1 MLELSAGQIDCY
13 DETPLGFRHG
23 PKSIVNA
30 DTLVVLLNSHFGYR
44 KHFENDLTKE
54 LSNDNKTEHVYVLSK
69 LLQLDDGCL
78 SDVWLSFP
86 YIVYCQA
93 LAFYKALALNVT
105 PDNPCPSGEVNRVV
119 QGVNIYPY
127 ESN

>member
-1 MLELSAGQIDCY
+1 
-13 DETPLGFRHG
+13 
-23 PKSIVNA
+23 
-30 DTLVVLLNSHFGYR
+30 VVLLNSHFGYR
-44 KHFENDLTKE
+44 EKYENDLTEE
-54 LSNDNKTEHVYVLSK
+54 LQNDNKTDHVYALNK
-69 LLQLDDGCL
+69 LLQLNDVSL
-78 SDVWLSFP
+78 NDVWLSFP

-93 LAFYKALALNVT
+93 LAFYKSLALSVT